1 MQYHGNELI
10 GFVSV
15 EIELGMEIPK
25 IESRTNQVSRSK
37 GSRTRRLKVQTMMKF
52 VEYVGVITGV
62 LIPLLIIDRRG
73 VSVMSTYS
81 RTVGWHT

>member
-1 MQYHGNELI
+1 MQYHGNDLTE
-10 GFVSV
+10 FVGN
-15 EIELGMEIPK
+15 EIELGMVMPK
-25 IESRTNQVSRSK
+25 IGSRTNQVSRSRRN
-37 GSRTRRLKVQTMMKF
+37 RTRRLKVQAMMNF
-52 VEYVGVITGV
+52 VEYLGVIMGV